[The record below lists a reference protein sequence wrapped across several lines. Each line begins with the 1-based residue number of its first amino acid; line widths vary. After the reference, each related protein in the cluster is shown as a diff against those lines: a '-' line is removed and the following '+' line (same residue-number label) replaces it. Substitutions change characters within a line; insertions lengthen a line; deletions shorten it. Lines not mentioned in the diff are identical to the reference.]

1 MVLAFNGRVLM
12 FLCLYAFINAV
23 GGFLAGGHE
32 PELDR
37 HRRVYRH
44 LRHVFPRTPGSGR
57 ICRASTPR
65 VG

>member
-32 PELDR
+32 PELD
-37 HRRVYRH
+37 
-44 LRHVFPRTPGSGR
+44 
-57 ICRASTPR
+57 
-65 VG
+65 